1 MGKPFT
7 GPALLFKANNSV
19 LRRKASE
26 SPRRERPYHL
36 QQLLVVVVLHLATVV
51 EEHRGSSFFGI
62 GIPLRQAFCVG
73 IARAGEVQPGTAHL
87 LGQGLRFGAAARH
100 GGVDHGIVEGE
111 RYLHAV
117 RAAEHAV
124 EHRRF
129 PGEHVHI
136 DRSAL
141 LCGFQSGLLHR
152 TGTEY
157 EIHIYQIL
165 GLVVGV
171 SLREGGEEVVRGFR
185 NSTAFSL
192 VMVRKAGT

>member
-7 GPALLFKANNSV
+7 EPTLLFKANNSV
-19 LRRKASE
+19 LPRKASE

-36 QQLLVVVVLHLATVV
+36 QQFLVVVMLHLATVV
-51 EEHRGSSFFGI
+51 EEHRGSSLFGI
-62 GIPLRQAFCVG
+62 GIPLGQALCVG
-73 IARAGEVQPGTAHL
+73 IARAGEVQPGAAHL

-100 GGVDHGIVEGE
+100 GGVDYGIVEGE

-136 DRSAL
+136 ERNTKST
-141 LCGFQSGLLHR
+141 S
-152 TGTEY
+152 TKS
-157 EIHIYQIL
+157 L
-165 GLVVGV
+165 G
-171 SLREGGEEVVRGFR
+171 R
-185 NSTAFSL
+185 
-192 VMVRKAGT
+192 